1 MGYSFWNQ
9 ERKKERKKKKKKK
22 KKKTVDSVC
31 HPFLH
36 RPLITQ
42 TRRRHF
48 LGWLQ
53 FRFVFPWLIDWD
65 NRFDSNLFLL
75 VANGYHT
82 TNEDS
87 SMFWSDF
94 NAIFLRFFFRSFVVF
109 TGCQWLPDDRWGFE
123 YVLTRF
129 LRFFSNLFSF
139 VCFFSGFYWEIFSQY
154 HHFDFEMFLL
164 VAYGYQTTNEDSS
177 RLWPD
182 FNAIFFGFLFIFFL
196 DSIEKWSISILVLT
210 WCFYWSPMVTER
222 PMRIR
227 VCCDPI
233 FFLQRVTSWY
243 CGSRNEKRFF
253 LFVCFFC
260 FFFGRVAF
268 GRRRTRHVTLNDG
281 TSLRWCVTRLFHQ
294 ILASFTGLWT
304 GFEFPLLAP
313 FRRPVS

>member
-139 VCFFSGFYWEIFSQY
+139 VW
-154 HHFDFEMFLL
+154 FL
-164 VAYGYQTTNEDSS
+164 
-177 RLWPD
+177 
-182 FNAIFFGFLFIFFL
+182 L
-196 DSIEKWSISILVLT
+196 DSIEKSSLSTIILILR
-210 WCFYWSPMVTER
+210 CFYWLPMVTRR
-222 PMRIR
+222 PMRTR
-227 VCCDPI
+227 VGFDPI
-233 FFLQRVTSWY
+233 LMQFFLD
-243 CGSRNEKRFF
+243 FF
-253 LFVCFFC
+253 S
-260 FFFGRVAF
+260 FFF
-268 GRRRTRHVTLNDG
+268 
-281 TSLRWCVTRLFHQ
+281 
-294 ILASFTGLWT
+294 
-304 GFEFPLLAP
+304 
-313 FRRPVS
+313 